1 MFLLNILFMIAA
13 AATSIYNHTLPAING
28 GTINLSS
35 YAGKKILLVNTAT
48 QSPDAGQFAGLQ
60 QLYNKYKDSLVIIA
74 VPSNNFNGMEPGT
87 NAEIQQFL
95 QQYNLTFPVAAKT
108 DVVGEQAH
116 PLFVWLRHKDQNG
129 SMDVYMRW
137 NYTKVLI
144 GKTGLVERVF
154 SPGVPPMSEAIQKA
168 VEGRE

>member
-1 MFLLNILFMIAA
+1 MFLNILLPIITALS
-13 AATSIYNHTLPAING
+13 SIYSFTLPGVNG
-28 GTINLSS
+28 NTINLNN

-74 VPSNNFNGMEPGT
+74 IPSNNFNGMEPGSNT
-87 NAEIQQFL
+87 EIQQFL

-108 DVVGEQAH
+108 DVAGEQAH
-116 PLFVWLRHKDQNG
+116 PLFVWLRYKDQNG
-129 SMDVYMRW
+129 VMDVYMRW
-137 NYTKVLI
+137 NFTKVLI
-144 GKTGLVERVF
+144 GKTGMVERVF
-154 SPGVPPMSEAIQKA
+154 SPGVPPMSEAIQRA

>member
-1 MFLLNILFMIAA
+1 MFLNILLPVITAIS
-13 AATSIYNHTLPAING
+13 SIYSFTLPGVNG
-28 GTINLSS
+28 STINLNN

-74 VPSNNFNGMEPGT
+74 IPSNNFNGMEPGSNT
-87 NAEIQQFL
+87 EIQQFL

-108 DVVGEQAH
+108 DVAGEQAH

-129 SMDVYMRW
+129 VMDVYLRW
-137 NYTKVLI
+137 NFTKVLI
-144 GKTGLVERVF
+144 GKTGMVERVF
-154 SPGVPPMSEAIQKA
+154 SPGVPPMSEAIQRA